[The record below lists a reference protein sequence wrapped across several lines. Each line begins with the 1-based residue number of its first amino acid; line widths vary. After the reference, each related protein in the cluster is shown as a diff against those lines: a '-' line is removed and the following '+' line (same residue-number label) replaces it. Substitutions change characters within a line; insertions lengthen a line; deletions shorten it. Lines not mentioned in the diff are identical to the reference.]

1 MSEKVFAAS
10 VTTGKN
16 TLTVHHVMAL
26 IAGTTTTGATI
37 TILWIIITAMT
48 GGTVL
53 LSIITTMEKAQNPS
67 AIIVVMPFVKPTMM
81 PAMVC

>member
-16 TLTVHHVMAL
+16 MRTVHHVTAL

-48 GGTVL
+48 GGTAL
-53 LSIITTMEKAQNPS
+53 LSIIITMEKALNQS
-67 AIIVVMPFVKPTMM
+67 AIIVVMPFVKPTMT